1 MQNLFLRIYKYV
13 KHSTTDYSKA
23 LWKMEAE
30 LKFEAVAPQIH
41 ASSGK
46 KKKKNTHNKKT
57 PAILLSMY

>member
-46 KKKKNTHNKKT
+46 KKKKNH
-57 PAILLSMY
+57 PQ